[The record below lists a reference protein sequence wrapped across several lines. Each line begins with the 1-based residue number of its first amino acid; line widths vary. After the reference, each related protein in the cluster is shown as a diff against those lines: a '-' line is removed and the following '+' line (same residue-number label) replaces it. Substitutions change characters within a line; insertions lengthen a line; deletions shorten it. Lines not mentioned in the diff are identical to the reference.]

1 MRKINSLRSRLQAF
15 CGPTYLLLLLGLLWA
30 GPAAAQMK
38 VVGKGLYDPNGE
50 RILARGVENS
60 FGIALSEDGRF
71 IDEIAK
77 TGANAIRILPNLAP
91 GQLTLAQIE
100 NLIAKAKGY
109 GMIVYIS
116 PAPPIPAG
124 SSKDEEC
131 WKWFERDDV
140 YAMLGKYRD
149 FIIIDGVQEHTAP
162 DANVWAASCKTAIDR
177 LRRKGYTVPLLMMSN
192 DYGRNH
198 ETIINK
204 AAEVF
209 NHDPLKNTF
218 FNVQAYWDQN
228 WSGVKKYSTEL
239 ILERIPQ
246 LAALNYCVQIGI
258 TPWAEGAPCDNGF
271 VDFKTAMAECQKY
284 NLGWLV
290 WDWHNPYEWSHVFSV
305 TTSGIFGEW
314 NNHCTNAAVDDCRDA
329 ARYGCDYG
337 YQVCIGHVNSIQ
349 KTSVKTC
356 FMRGNV
362 NCGGT
367 TPPPV
372 TLRDPENPAS
382 TVAGVDYR
390 YYEGTWSALPNFD
403 ALTATKSGSVANFDM
418 SVRNRVDN
426 YGFKYSGFVQV
437 PTDGTYTF
445 YTSSD
450 DGSKLFIGTTEVVN
464 NDGLHALQER
474 SGTIGLKAGKHAIS
488 VTFFE
493 ATGGEGLAVSYT
505 GPGITKQAIPN
516 TALFRTGG
524 TTTPPPSGQLLAYEG
539 FSTTG
544 GALHGSNTGTGWG
557 GAWQVQNNDVSVPG
571 YNVSGTGSLS
581 YAALSTAGVLAV
593 GGDSYLTAGRA
604 LNTAGTG
611 PFGTYLTGSNIGT
624 AGKTLWMSA
633 LLRKDGANDDEVSLT
648 LHASNLVTFP
658 EPALVQVGYFGTA
671 SNNAGVRYW
680 SLKVGTTVYRTSTA
694 IATGQPALLV
704 LKLVFGTT
712 NTISLYAN
720 PGTLGGSG
728 PATASA
734 QATTTTSIAFRQVAY
749 YGGGGFNQ
757 SGLDEIRFGDSYGAV
772 TPSTGSARA
781 AVPTADLTAEAVKV
795 YPNPGRERVYLQ
807 MNAPRTANVRV
818 EVRSLAGRLLREAS
832 ATLGAGLNTVAA
844 PVQGLAAGTYVL
856 VISSDGQRISKK
868 LVVQP

>member
-1 MRKINSLRSRLQAF
+1 MRKINPLLPRLYTPG
-15 CGPTYLLLLLGLLWA
+15 GPKYLLLLLCLWA
-30 GPAAAQMK
+30 GSAAAQMK

-50 RILARGVENS
+50 RIIARGVENS

-77 TGANAIRILPNLAP
+77 TGANAIRILPNLSP
-91 GQLTLAQIE
+91 NQLTLAQVE

-204 AAEVF
+204 AAEIF
-209 NHDPLKNTF
+209 NYDPLKNTF

-271 VDFKTAMAECQKY
+271 VDYKTAMAECQKY

-305 TTSGIFGEW
+305 TTSGIYGEW
-314 NNHCTNAAVDDCRDA
+314 NNHCTYAPVDDCRDGA
-329 ARYGCDYG
+329 KYGCDYG

-349 KTSVKTC
+349 KTAVKTC

-367 TPPPV
+367 TP
-372 TLRDPENPAS
+372 LRTPENPTN

-390 YYEGTWSALPNFD
+390 YYEGTWSVLPNFD
-403 ALTATKSGSVANFDM
+403 ALAAAKTGTVANFDLTP
-418 SVRNRVDN
+418 RNRNDN
-426 YGFKYSGFVQV
+426 FGFKYTGYVNV

-450 DGSKLFIGTTEVVN
+450 DGSKLYIGTTEVVN
-464 NDGLHALQER
+464 NDGAHASQER
-474 SGTIGLKAGKHAIS
+474 SGTIGLRAGKHAIS

-493 ATGGEGLAVSYT
+493 ATGGEVLTVSYA
-505 GPGITKQAIPN
+505 GPGITKQVIPN
-516 TALFRTGG
+516 TALYRAGG
-524 TTTPPPSGQLLAYEG
+524 TTTPPSGQLLAYEG
-539 FSTTG
+539 FSTTT

-571 YNVSGTGSLS
+571 YNVTGTGSLG
-581 YAALSTAGVLAV
+581 YATLSATGLLAV
-593 GGDSYLTAGRA
+593 GGDSYQTAGRA
-604 LNTAGTG
+604 LNTGSTG
-611 PFGTYLTGSNIGT
+611 PFSTYLTGGNIGL
-624 AGKTLWMSA
+624 AGKTLWISA

-648 LHASNLVTFP
+648 LHASNLVTLP
-658 EPALVQVGYFGTA
+658 EPALVQVGYFGA
-671 SNNAGVRYW
+671 PSNNAGVRYW

-694 IATGQPALLV
+694 IATSQPALLV
-704 LKLVFGTT
+704 LKLVFGSP

-728 PATASA
+728 PATAGA
-734 QATTTTSIAFRQVAY
+734 QATSTTSIAFRQVAW

-757 SGLDEIRFGDSYGAV
+757 SALDEIRFGDSYSAV
-772 TPSTGSARA
+772 TPPGGSARA
-781 AVPTADLTAEAVKV
+781 VAPTPELTAEAVKV
-795 YPNPGRERVYLQ
+795 YPNPGREQIFLQ
-807 MNAPRTANVRV
+807 MNAPQAAKARV
-818 EVRSLAGRLLREAS
+818 EVRSLAGQLLRDAP
-832 ATLGAGLNTVAA
+832 ATLQLGLNTLAA
-844 PVQGLAAGTYVL
+844 PVKGLPAGTYVL
-856 VISSDGQRISKK
+856 VISANGQRLTKK